1 MTNTSS
7 SERLGHPLAM
17 VDVLRP
23 LTPSEADEFVMRSAV
38 ARLKAGESFEMAE
51 DRRALFVLVSGRA
64 RVFEPDH
71 AGEGLTFSIVEGGTV
86 LGQTGFALRRA
97 TRVEALEPSVVRS
110 LRWEDFEDLARRNP
124 EVGVQMAR
132 LLSARL
138 AVCEDRLSDLVRKE
152 VTARLASLI
161 LKFGEYQGIVVSDG
175 SRRIPMRLTHR
186 QLASMVGA
194 KREAVTRAISTLK
207 AAGGVEIRDRYLH
220 VTDTETLERLA
231 RPTR

>member
-1 MTNTSS
+1 
-7 SERLGHPLAM
+7 M

-97 TRVEALEPSVVRS
+97 TRLEALEPSVVRS

-132 LLSARL
+132 LLSAARG
-138 AVCEDRLSDLVRKE
+138 VRGP
-152 VTARLASLI
+152 ALRPRAQR
-161 LKFGEYQGIVVSDG
+161 G
-175 SRRIPMRLTHR
+175 HR
-186 QLASMVGA
+186 
-194 KREAVTRAISTLK
+194 
-207 AAGGVEIRDRYLH
+207 AAGEPHTQVRRVPGHSR
-220 VTDTETLERLA
+220 ER
-231 RPTR
+231 R

>member
-1 MTNTSS
+1 
-7 SERLGHPLAM
+7 M

-97 TRVEALEPSVVRS
+97 TRLEALEPSVVRS
-110 LRWEDFEDLARRNP
+110 LRWEDFEDPRAPQSGGGRADGPSPERAAR
-124 EVGVQMAR
+124 GVRGPALRPRAQR
-132 LLSARL
+132 
-138 AVCEDRLSDLVRKE
+138 
-152 VTARLASLI
+152 
-161 LKFGEYQGIVVSDG
+161 G
-175 SRRIPMRLTHR
+175 RR
-186 QLASMVGA
+186 
-194 KREAVTRAISTLK
+194 
-207 AAGGVEIRDRYLH
+207 AAGEPHTQVRRVPGHSR
-220 VTDTETLERLA
+220 ERW
-231 RPTR
+231 

>member
-1 MTNTSS
+1 M
-7 SERLGHPLAM
+7 
-17 VDVLRP
+17 
-23 LTPSEADEFVMRSAV
+23 
-38 ARLKAGESFEMAE
+38 
-51 DRRALFVLVSGRA
+51 
-64 RVFEPDH
+64 
-71 AGEGLTFSIVEGGTV
+71 
-86 LGQTGFALRRA
+86 
-97 TRVEALEPSVVRS
+97 
-110 LRWEDFEDLARRNP
+110 
-124 EVGVQMAR
+124 
-132 LLSARL
+132 
-138 AVCEDRLSDLVRKE
+138 CEDRLSDLVRKE

-194 KREAVTRAISTLK
+194 KREAATRAISTLK